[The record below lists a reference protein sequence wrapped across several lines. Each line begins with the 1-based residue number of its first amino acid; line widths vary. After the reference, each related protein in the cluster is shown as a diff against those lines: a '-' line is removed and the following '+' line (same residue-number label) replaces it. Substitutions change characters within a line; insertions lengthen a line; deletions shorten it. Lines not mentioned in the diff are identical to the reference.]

1 MWKIIFYVK
10 SMKEIFKK
18 YSLEL
23 ENNEIEKFEKF
34 LQIFKEK
41 NSQVNLSAI
50 REDNAI
56 IEKHFVDSIL
66 LNAFVDFEG
75 TIEWAKVK
83 VADLGT
89 GWGFPLLP
97 LAIVNPNVA
106 FTGIDS
112 VGKKLKAIND
122 FAEEL
127 GLHNVETINARA
139 EDLGQDL
146 QHREQYDYVVSRATA
161 FLPTLLEFTIPLLK
175 VGWLFIAYKLW
186 DKDELK
192 SAKKALSRLSSKIYK
207 VKNYTLWDQ
216 DRTFVII
223 EKISATHKKYPRKNG
238 IPLQNP
244 IK

>member
-1 MWKIIFYVK
+1 
-10 SMKEIFKK
+10 MKEVFKK

-23 ENNEIEKFEKF
+23 ENNEIEQFEKF
-34 LQIFKEK
+34 LKIFKEK
-41 NSQVNLSAI
+41 NAQVNLSAI
-50 REDNAI
+50 REDDAI

-66 LNAFVDFEG
+66 LNAFVDFEP
-75 TIEWAKVK
+75 TIEGSKVK

-89 GWGFPLLP
+89 GGGFPLLP
-97 LAIVNPNVA
+97 LAIVNPNVS

-112 VGKKLKAIND
+112 VWKKLKAINE
-122 FAEEL
+122 FADEL
-127 GLHNVETINARA
+127 WLHNVETVNARA

-146 QHREQYDYVVSRATA
+146 QHREQYDYIVSRATA
-161 FLPTLLEFTIPLLK
+161 FMPTLLEFTIPLLK
-175 VGWLFIAYKLW
+175 VWGLFIAYKLW
-186 DKDELK
+186 DKQELK

-207 VKNYTLWDQ
+207 VKNYTIWDQ

-223 EKISATHKKYPRKNG
+223 EKIAATHKKYPRKNG